1 MEMLGFGIIGPK
13 CPHDMSGHKFK
24 VFWSYSLPF
33 ECRPRVVR
41 ELDLI
46 GIRDRQPQRWESGA
60 REIKGIGKGA
70 ILNMDH
76 GIKTGREESEG
87 MLKTVKMR

>member
-1 MEMLGFGIIGPK
+1 MEKLGFEIIGPK

-24 VFWSYSLPF
+24 VFWSYCLPF

-41 ELDLI
+41 EFDLI
-46 GIRDRQPQRWESGA
+46 GIRDRQPQWWESRA
-60 REIKGIGKGA
+60 WEIQGTGKGA
-70 ILNMDH
+70 IWNMDH
-76 GIKTGREESEG
+76 GIKTGREQNED